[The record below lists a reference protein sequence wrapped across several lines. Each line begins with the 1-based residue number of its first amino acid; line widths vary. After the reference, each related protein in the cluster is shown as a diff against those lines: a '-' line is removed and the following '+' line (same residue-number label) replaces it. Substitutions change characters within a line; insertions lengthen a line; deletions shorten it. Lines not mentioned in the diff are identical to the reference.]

1 MMEDYYNELYEGLY
15 LVHGSGAEAIR
26 DMTGLTDTQG
36 ILGHISQSRRLGRYP
51 AFKYIKLLE
60 DFVSV
65 DTYKKV
71 IIEQLWRREDTRN
84 DDEIM
89 NEVERLGLK
98 PKRKKTYMA
107 WIARDLKMREQGEL
121 DVFA

>member
-15 LVHGSGAEAIR
+15 LVNGSGAEAIR
-26 DMTGLTDTQG
+26 EMTGLTDTKG
-36 ILGHISQSRRLGRYP
+36 ILGNIYQSRRQRRYP

-71 IIEQLWRREDTRN
+71 IIEQLWHREDTRN

-89 NEVERLGLK
+89 DEVDRLGLK